1 MQMPKLKRQ
10 CESAKGGTMTMN
22 GSAMRMAL
30 LAGVSILP
38 VLLSAGVA
46 QAQEATATKS
56 AGVEEVV
63 ITARHR
69 DENVQN
75 IAAAVSVLGGE
86 LLTKTNTTTITQ
98 LTEMIPS
105 VQFSSYNPRNSQI
118 NIRGFGSAANLAN
131 DGLEPGAGFYVDQ
144 VYYARPA
151 SATFDLIDIQ
161 RVEVLRGPQGT
172 LYGKNSTAGAVTIT
186 TAAPTFAPHASIELT
201 GGDYHFGQGKIS
213 VSGPIV
219 ADKLAGR
226 LAVSYT
232 TRDGMITN
240 VQDGSKDNSN
250 RNAMIRGQLLFQP
263 NDAFNVRLV
272 GDYAKQ
278 NTNCCTLLLSEIVTP
293 SNGSNFVAIAKTQGY
308 TAVADPFARKSNTN
322 TEIHARQESGG
333 VSSIA
338 EWKLAKA
345 TITSVTAWR
354 YWKWD
359 PANDLDSTP
368 LDSIRKS
375 GIQDDQNQYSQE
387 LRIASSGGTKLDY
400 VAGLYYFRESLKNHN
415 TTAYGANAMYMYVSP
430 LLPAAVL
437 TGVQSDGYA
446 NIRTTSYAAFGQATW
461 HAAPKW
467 DVTLG
472 LRSNNDKKEGDY
484 RGYVSGGAALTSP
497 PFPAFLLPT
506 MIAVRA
512 GFASNLA
519 YSAASKD
526 NNISG
531 QVGLSYQATSDLL
544 VYANA
549 ARGFKTGGLNFG
561 QLPAVVP
568 KVVKPE
574 QMDSIEA
581 GFKSRLQ
588 DSRVTLNV
596 AVFQETATDYQ
607 ANITDPVLLK
617 SYISNVPEVRS
628 RGVELDLAAR
638 PSQQL
643 TIYGSAAYT
652 DAIYT
657 DFPGSPCGLE
667 NITKPY
673 CSLTGGQV
681 AGVPKWAASLG
692 GEYTHPTTVG
702 ASPAELFLGLDASYR
717 SKVGS
722 TGNSRYTEMPGR
734 EIINARLGLRSP
746 KGWSAYIWSKNL
758 LDKDYLA
765 TKVANGNYGALFS
778 TLGDPR
784 TVGATVRM
792 TY

>member
-1 MQMPKLKRQ
+1 
-10 CESAKGGTMTMN
+10 MTMN
-22 GSAMRMAL
+22 GTAMRMAL
-30 LAGVSILP
+30 LAGASILP
-38 VLLSAGVA
+38 VLLSAGSA
-46 QAQEATATKS
+46 QAQAATATKS

-75 IAAAVSVLGGE
+75 IAAAVSVLGGD

-161 RVEVLRGPQGT
+161 SVEVLRGPQGT
-172 LYGKNSTAGAVTIT
+172 LYGKNTTAGAVTIT
-186 TAAPTFAPHASIELT
+186 TAAPTFAPHASVELT
-201 GGDYHFGQGKIS
+201 GGDYRFGQGKLS
-213 VSGPIV
+213 VSGPLV

-226 LAVSYT
+226 LAVSYS

-240 VQDGSKDNSN
+240 VQDGSKDNSS

-263 NDAFNVRLV
+263 NDAFNVRLI

-278 NTNCCTLLLSEIVTP
+278 NTNCCTLLLSDIVTP
-293 SNGSNFVAIAKTQGY
+293 SNGASFVNVAKTLGY
-308 TAVADPFARKSNTN
+308 TPVVDPFARKSNTN
-322 TEIHARQESGG
+322 AEIHARQESGG
-333 VSSIA
+333 ISAVA

-354 YWKWD
+354 YWNYD

-368 LDSIRKS
+368 LDAFRKS
-375 GIQDDQNQYSQE
+375 QFVDDQNQYSQE
-387 LRIASSGGTKLDY
+387 LRIASVGGAKLDY
-400 VAGLYYFRESLKNHN
+400 VAGLYYFRESLKNHS
-415 TTAYGANAMYMYVSP
+415 TTEYGANAMYMYVSP
-430 LLPAAVL
+430 LLPAAIL
-437 TGVQSDGYA
+437 TGVANDGYA

-484 RGYVSGGAALTSP
+484 RGYVSGGAALTAP

-512 GFASNLA
+512 GFSSNMA
-519 YSAASKD
+519 YSASTKD

-531 QVGLSYQATSDLL
+531 QVGLSYQATRDLL

-549 ARGFKTGGLNFG
+549 ARGFKTGGLNLG
-561 QLPAVVP
+561 QLPTIVP

-588 DSRVTLNV
+588 DGRVTLNV

-607 ANITDPVLLK
+607 ANVTDPVLLK
-617 SYISNVPEVRS
+617 AYISNVPEVRS

-638 PSQQL
+638 PAEQL
-643 TIYGSAAYT
+643 SIYGSAAYT

-657 DFPGSPCGLE
+657 DFPSAPCGLE
-667 NITKPY
+667 SITAPF
-673 CSLTGGQV
+673 CNLSGGQV

-692 GEYTHPTTVG
+692 GEYTRPTTIG
-702 ASPAELFLGLDASYR
+702 ASPAELFIGLDTSYR

-734 EIINARLGLRSP
+734 EIVNARLGLRSP
-746 KGWSAYIWSKNL
+746 KGWSAYVWSKNL

-765 TKVANGNYGALFS
+765 TKVANGNNGALFS
-778 TLGDPR
+778 TLGDLR
-784 TVGATVRM
+784 TIGATVRM